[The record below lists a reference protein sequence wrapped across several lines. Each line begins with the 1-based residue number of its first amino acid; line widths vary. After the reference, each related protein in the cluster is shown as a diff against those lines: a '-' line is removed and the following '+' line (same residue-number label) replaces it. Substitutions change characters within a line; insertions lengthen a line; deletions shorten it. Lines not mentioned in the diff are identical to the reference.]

1 MGTVTEEKGAF
12 ALPRLVGDN
21 MLLQANVVNRVWGQ
35 SSENGEIAAQILK
48 KDGSAE
54 AVYYGTVQN
63 GVFEIWLGKHGYGS
77 GYGLRLVTKSGKSV
91 TLKNVAFGELWIGGG
106 QSNMGWTMEQC
117 YRGTTS
123 RLLYQKEIDSSA
135 NDDIRLFRVFYHNSE
150 EPTDDVANAD
160 GWNTAQPSTVAPF
173 SAAVFLRKRAE
184 RAVQRARRRHSV
196 VYGRHAHSY
205 LDARRRHGRGGRF
218 EHECRICRF
227 SFV

>member
-1 MGTVTEEKGAF
+1 MKRSRGFVCAALAVTIAFSAAAFAACGGGDDSEIYEEDEIVPIALQDDYAAEKVVTQGFAVGTVTEEKGAF

-91 TLKNVAFGELWIGGG
+91 TLKNVDRRRTVEYGLDD
-106 QSNMGWTMEQC
+106 
-117 YRGTTS
+117 GTV
-123 RLLYQKEIDSSA
+123 LQGHDFPSA
-135 NDDIRLFRVFYHNSE
+135 LSERDRLFR
-150 EPTDDVANAD
+150 
-160 GWNTAQPSTVAPF
+160 
-173 SAAVFLRKRAE
+173 KR
-184 RAVQRARRRHSV
+184 RYSPVPRVLS
-196 VYGRHAHSY
+196 
-205 LDARRRHGRGGRF
+205 
-218 EHECRICRF
+218 
-227 SFV
+227 